1 MAQPFDPNSE
11 AALLNTASLHYNRR
25 EMQEAQ
31 QVCDRILR
39 GNPRHQAA
47 LHLVG
52 MIALARGDAST
63 ARQWLIKAATLGP
76 STGILLDL
84 ADAQIASDD
93 LAGAILYCK
102 HAIALSPQHAV
113 AHRKLGN
120 VLHWMKDSRG
130 AIASLQEALRIQP
143 GFAEARVDLGQALL
157 GAGEYEA
164 ARKELE
170 PALGLKQPDPY
181 ALVFYALA
189 CHELGEFDKAIEC
202 LEKAIKLE
210 VDPVGTLCNL
220 ANVHRD
226 AGNIARATE
235 LYERALALAPDNM
248 EARNDYAHTLLA
260 LGKFER
266 GWDLYEARWEAFDS
280 PQRRAYRQPA
290 WKGEPLA
297 GKRLLVWDEQGI
309 GDQMLFASI
318 LPEVQA
324 QAGACTVVCEEKLVN
339 LFARSFPGMRV
350 VAAKS
355 EAHKALLS
363 ESFDFQVPIASLGQ
377 YFRKS
382 YADFPRHTG
391 YLRADPRKV
400 EAWKARLA
408 ALGNKKKVA
417 ISWRGGFVG
426 TRRHLRSIELEA
438 WLPILKTPGVEFVS
452 LQYTDCAQELAELR
466 EKHGIVLH
474 HWQEAIDD
482 YDETAALVCAL
493 DRVVSVCTALIHLTG
508 ALGRPAWILVPAVP
522 EWRYMR
528 EGSHMPWYPSVE
540 LFRQERYGEWG
551 GVIDRVAG
559 RLLG

>member
-39 GNPRHQAA
+39 GNPSHQAA

-52 MIALARGDAST
+52 MIALARGDAAT
-63 ARQWLIKAATLGP
+63 ARQWLVKAANLGP
-76 STGILLDL
+76 NPGILLDL
-84 ADAQIASDD
+84 ADAHIASDD

-102 HAIALSPQHAV
+102 HAIALSPGHAES
-113 AHRKLGN
+113 HRKLGN

-143 GFAEARVDLGQALL
+143 GLAGGRVDLGQALL
-157 GAGEYEA
+157 GAGDYVA
-164 ARKELE
+164 AKKELE
-170 PALGLKQPDPY
+170 PALGLQPPDPY
-181 ALVFYALA
+181 ALVFCGLA
-189 CHELGEFDKAIEC
+189 CHELGEFERAIEC
-202 LEKAIKLE
+202 FEQAVKLE
-210 VDPVGTLCNL
+210 RDPVDTLCNL
-220 ANVHRD
+220 ANAHRD

-235 LYERALALAPDNM
+235 LYEQLLARAPDNM
-248 EARNDYAHTLLA
+248 QVRNDYAHSLLA
-260 LGKFER
+260 RGEFER
-266 GWDLYEARWEAFDS
+266 GWELYEARWGAFDS
-280 PQRRAYRQPA
+280 PQHRAYRQPA
-290 WKGEPLA
+290 WKGESLA

-309 GDQMLFASI
+309 GDQMLFAGL
-318 LPEVQA
+318 LPELQA
-324 QAGACTVVCEEKLVN
+324 QAGSCAVICEEKLAS

-355 EAHKALLS
+355 DAHRALLS
-363 ESFDFQVPIASLGQ
+363 ESFDYQVPIASLGRF
-377 YFRKS
+377 FRRTQ
-382 YADFPRHTG
+382 ADFPRHSG

-400 EAWKARLA
+400 EAWKERLR
-408 ALGNKKKVA
+408 ALGPERKIG

-426 TRRHLRSIELEA
+426 TRRHLRSIDLEA

-452 LQYTDCAQELAELR
+452 LQYTDCAAEISELR

-508 ALGRPAWILVPAVP
+508 ALGRTAWVLVPAVP
-522 EWRYMR
+522 ESRYLR
-528 EGSHMPWYPSVE
+528 EGSRMPWYPSVE

-551 GVIDRVAG
+551 SVINRVAA
-559 RLLG
+559 RLLV